1 MRLSTVQVT
10 RLTFSCNSVP
20 PDVASHPIPSGS
32 VDDVQLTETESPYL
46 TTTLGGLSSTGQEA
60 CVGAPTVQSMT
71 ETIIISFTFSSR
83 LSFKQ
88 KIYPKYRPRIQNKLK
103 IGYISNQ

>member
-1 MRLSTVQVT
+1 MSLLTVQVT
-10 RLTFSCNSVP
+10 RFTFPCKPVSP
-20 PDVASHPIPSGS
+20 YVASHLIPSGS

-71 ETIIISFTFSSR
+71 ETIIISFTFSSK
-83 LSFKQ
+83 LSLNK
-88 KIYPKYRPRIQNKLK
+88 KYIPS
-103 IGYISNQ
+103 IGLECRTNRK